1 MRCKKGG
8 PLSPIPG
15 LRGIWAP
22 ARQAGGGRST
32 QATSD
37 AAARPQRRFPA
48 GFRRTGPDFMLRAL
62 RMRYGHSTRR
72 APRLRASASET
83 RLMRI
88 IETGSGQAPRSIRIE
103 IQDNFADV
111 LAAFHECMRFR
122 GVFERKDFM
131 NHGFYVAGLE

>member
-1 MRCKKGG
+1 MRCKKRG

-22 ARQAGGGRST
+22 ARQARCGRST

-37 AAARPQRRFPA
+37 TAARPQRRFPD

-72 APRLRASASET
+72 APRLRSDRFRARASET
-83 RLMRI
+83 RLMGI
-88 IETGSGQAPRSIRIE
+88 IETGSDRRNHSDREQPSSAQTVSVRPHPSRKH
-103 IQDNFADV
+103 
-111 LAAFHECMRFR
+111 AAGPSPPSHLYSPDR
-122 GVFERKDFM
+122 
-131 NHGFYVAGLE
+131 